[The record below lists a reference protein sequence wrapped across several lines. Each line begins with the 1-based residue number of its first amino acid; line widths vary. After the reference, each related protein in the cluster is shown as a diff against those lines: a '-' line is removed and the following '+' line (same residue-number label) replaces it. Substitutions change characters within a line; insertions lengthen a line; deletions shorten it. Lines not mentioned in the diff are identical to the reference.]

1 MISHNSRLSNSFG
14 LQMNLI
20 YTFND
25 SFVSGPKKVVGA
37 KLMVLKYINWW
48 QSQAYMGHHKE
59 QIICAAR

>member
-1 MISHNSRLSNSFG
+1 
-14 LQMNLI
+14 MNLI